1 MAPSV
6 TGGLSAA
13 EDFMRAIA
21 KHAVSFSGLVA
32 FLAASGTASAQERGH
47 GPRWDL
53 KVRSADVPNSCTST
67 VFRPEMR
74 ITNHSVDPRDLS
86 EILVQTYFNS
96 PLGSVQPV
104 HPFTFVTV
112 TDIQGGV
119 TGFAQVTASE
129 FVRFVGT
136 CSVAPDR
143 KVNQPWD
150 FFFSSVMIPPGGSA
164 TFIDDLWVGGNI
176 FDPQCDDFTKVEPNG
191 TFHDDVHYSLM
202 FNSVGL
208 TTRACEWIAPLIPDA
223 NTGVNECTGAVDC
236 SFTLP

>member
-1 MAPSV
+1 MPIVKSSRV
-6 TGGLSAA
+6 VPIIAA
-13 EDFMRAIA
+13 ALTLA
-21 KHAVSFSGLVA
+21 GNAV
-32 FLAASGTASAQERGH
+32 AQDRGH

-53 KVRSADVPNSCTST
+53 KVRSVDVPNSCTST

-74 ITNHSVDPRDLS
+74 ITNNSVDPRDLS
-86 EILVQTYFNS
+86 EIFVQTYFNA

-104 HPFTFVTV
+104 HAFTYVTI
-112 TDIQGGV
+112 TDA
-119 TGFAQVTASE
+119 TGAVINFAQSTASE
-129 FVRFVGT
+129 FARFVGT

-143 KVNQPWD
+143 KTNQPWD
-150 FFFSSVMIPPGGSA
+150 FFFTSVMVPPGGSA
-164 TFIDDLWVGGNI
+164 TFINDVWVGGNI
-176 FDPQCDDFTKVEPNG
+176 FDPECDDFTKVVPNS

-208 TTRACEWIAPLIPDA
+208 TTRACEWIAPLITDA